1 MNYTI
6 KSIESYAKNLI
17 YLNSS
22 CSIETVITEMISKNI
37 SYIPII
43 DNNGKKNV
51 SVYTRKDLFDVLYFK
66 ELDYLK
72 NNYKT
77 LKRSKL
83 PEVNSATCI
92 NDALLLLNN
101 HSALLLKDENG
112 IFDKII
118 TSKSI
123 SQYLQKFSSKHRIL
137 EKYETTLRS
146 FFKDPN
152 ISKLTLS
159 ELHVRVNLEWY
170 NFNFS
175 EKIDKKSINK
185 KFDEIIKFRNDVYHH
200 RLQNEN
206 HKGMEYAESL
216 TRLFEKTI

>member
-17 YLNSS
+17 YLDSS
-22 CSIETVITEMISKNI
+22 CSIEKIINEMISNNI

-51 SVYTRKDLFDVLYFK
+51 SVYSRKDIFDNLYFK

-83 PEVNSATCI
+83 PEVYSTTCI
-92 NDALLLLNN
+92 NDAMLLLNN
-101 HSALLLKDENG
+101 HSALLLKNENG
-112 IFDKII
+112 IFDRII

-123 SQYLQKFSSKHRIL
+123 SQYLQKVSSKYRII

-146 FFKDPN
+146 FFKDSN
-152 ISKLTLS
+152 ISKLTLN
-159 ELHVRVNLEWY
+159 ELHVRVNIEWS
-170 NFNFS
+170 NFS
-175 EKIDKKSINK
+175 FSKKIDKKSINK
-185 KFDEIIKFRNDVYHH
+185 KFDEILKFRNDLFHH

-216 TRLFEKTI
+216 TRLFEKII